1 MVKIEIAE
9 TTTELEKLLRLVEF
23 VEVRERIQV
32 IYWIKSDRVKT
43 VTAISLLLGKHRTT
57 ISRWLN
63 IYRAQ
68 GLKALLTKEKSS
80 GRNKKITPLIEQS
93 LKKSYKTQ
101 SNFIAIKKHIYGLK
115 RAWYR
120 NKLYGSSPA
129 YTLSLKRKIE
139 YFCYCSSN
147 QYSRNKQDLKIF
159 LRVVTNLIKIQ
170 IKLRCI

>member
-93 LKKSYKTQ
+93 LKKKLQDSEQFHSYKEAHLWLKKEHGIEISYTAVHQLIRYRLKEKLNISVTVPKINTQ
-101 SNFIAIKKHIYGLK
+101 EI
-115 RAWYR
+115 
-120 NKLYGSSPA
+120 NK
-129 YTLSLKRKIE
+129 I
-139 YFCYCSSN
+139 
-147 QYSRNKQDLKIF
+147 
-159 LRVVTNLIKIQ
+159 
-170 IKLRCI
+170 